1 MPNDGA
7 TLVARGSAAS
17 GEQPNG
23 MAKQYQ
29 LSGTNAAAS
38 VHPYDSGTILGTVP
52 PGKPGIKLIDGTI
65 QNATDLIC
73 NTNSLGNTLPSTASE
88 VVAGVVQSGVPAV
101 NAAQVESAGLSLA
114 PQTE

>member
-1 MPNDGA
+1 MSGA

-23 MAKQYQ
+23 RAKQYQ
-29 LSGTNAAAS
+29 LNGTNAAAS

-65 QNATDLIC
+65 QNATDLLA
-73 NTNSLGNTLPSTASE
+73 NTLPLGNTLPSSNRPTAQ
-88 VVAGVVQSGVPAV
+88 GDPQV